1 MSRHS
6 PPSKRGGLLRD
17 ESGQSTVELALALPV
32 LLVVLIGAVQF
43 ALVHH
48 AENVADT
55 ATAEGARLAAGEGNS
70 LLDGAVRTRSV
81 LESGLGPTGA
91 AFVVTA
97 EDRGE
102 TVVAHASGEYR
113 LFIPWVSNLAITIES
128 SSEVRKEG
136 FRSGP

>member
-1 MSRHS
+1 MSRRS
-6 PPSKRGGLLRD
+6 QASRRGGLLRD
-17 ESGQSTVELALALPV
+17 ESGQSSVELALALPV
-32 LLVVLIGAVQF
+32 LLIVLIGAVQF

-48 AENVADT
+48 AESVANT
-55 ATAEGARLAAGEGNS
+55 ATAEGARFAAGEGNS
-70 LLDGAVRTRSV
+70 LLDGAVRARSV
-81 LESGLGPTGA
+81 LEAGLGRTGT

-102 TVVAHASGEYR
+102 TVVTRANGEYR
-113 LFIPWVSNLAITIES
+113 LFVPWVSNLALPIES

>member
-1 MSRHS
+1 MH
-6 PPSKRGGLLRD
+6 RD

-32 LLVVLIGAVQF
+32 LLIVLIGAVQF

-55 ATAEGARLAAGEGNS
+55 ATAEGARLAAGEGSS

-81 LESGLGPTGA
+81 LEAGLGQTGSEFA
-91 AFVVTA
+91 VTA

-102 TVVAHASGEYR
+102 TVVTYATGEYH
-113 LFIPWVSNLAITIES
+113 LFIPWVTDLAITIES
-128 SSEVRKEG
+128 TSEVRKEA

>member
-1 MSRHS
+1 MR
-6 PPSKRGGLLRD
+6 RD
-17 ESGQSTVELALALPV
+17 ESGQSSVELALALPMLLIV
-32 LLVVLIGAVQF
+32 LMGAVQF

-48 AENVADT
+48 ARNVANT

-81 LESGLGPTGA
+81 LEAGLGRTGA
-91 AFVVTA
+91 AFAVTA
-97 EDRGE
+97 EDHGE
-102 TVVAHASGEYR
+102 TVATRASGEYR
-113 LFIPWVSNLAITIES
+113 LFIPWVSNLTLPIQS

>member
-1 MSRHS
+1 LSRHS
-6 PPSKRGGLLRD
+6 PPSKRGGLRRD
-17 ESGQSTVELALALPV
+17 ESGQSTVELALALPM

>member
-1 MSRHS
+1 
-6 PPSKRGGLLRD
+6 
-17 ESGQSTVELALALPV
+17 V
-32 LLVVLIGAVQF
+32 LLIVLIGAVQF

-81 LESGLGPTGA
+81 LEAGLGPTGS
-91 AFVVTA
+91 AFAVTA

-102 TVVAHASGEYR
+102 TVVTHAKGEYR
-113 LFIPWVSNLAITIES
+113 LFIPWVTDLAIAIES
-128 SSEVRKEG
+128 SSEVRKER
-136 FRSGP
+136 FRGGP

>member
-1 MSRHS
+1 
-6 PPSKRGGLLRD
+6 
-17 ESGQSTVELALALPV
+17 V
-32 LLVVLIGAVQF
+32 LLIVLIGAVQF

-81 LESGLGPTGA
+81 LESGLGPTGS
-91 AFVVTA
+91 AFAVMTQA
-97 EDRGE
+97 R
-102 TVVAHASGEYR
+102 GEYR
-113 LFIPWVSNLAITIES
+113 LFIPWVTNLAITIES
-128 SSEVRKEG
+128 SSEVRKEE

>member
-1 MSRHS
+1 MSRRS
-6 PPSKRGGLLRD
+6 PASSRDGLLRD
-17 ESGQSTVELALALPV
+17 ESGQSSVELALALPV
-32 LLVVLIGAVQF
+32 LLIVLIGAVQF

-48 AENVADT
+48 AENVANT

-70 LLDGAVRTRSV
+70 LLEGAVRTRDV
-81 LESGLGPTGA
+81 LEAGLGRTGA
-91 AFVVTA
+91 AFAVTA

-102 TVVAHASGEYR
+102 TVVTRASGEYR
-113 LFIPWVSNLAITIES
+113 LFIPWVSNLALPIES

>member
-1 MSRHS
+1 MSRRS
-6 PPSKRGGLLRD
+6 APSRGRGLLRD

-32 LLVVLIGAVQF
+32 LLIVLIGAVQF

-91 AFVVTA
+91 AFAVTA

-113 LFIPWVSNLAITIES
+113 LFIPWVSDLAITIES

>member
-1 MSRHS
+1 VSSRL
-6 PPSKRGGLLRD
+6 GLVGLYHD
-17 ESGQSTVELALALPV
+17 ESGQTTVELALALPV

-81 LESGLGPTGA
+81 LEAGLGDTGA
-91 AFVVTA
+91 GFAVTA
-97 EDRGE
+97 EDHGE

-113 LFIPWVSNLAITIES
+113 LFIPWVTDLAITIDS
-128 SSEVRKEG
+128 TSEVRKEE
-136 FRSGP
+136 FRRGP

>member
-1 MSRHS
+1 MR
-6 PPSKRGGLLRD
+6 RD
-17 ESGQSTVELALALPV
+17 ELGQGSVELALALPL

-48 AENVADT
+48 ARNVANT

-70 LLDGAVRTRSV
+70 LLEGAVRTRDV
-81 LESGLGPTGA
+81 LRTGLGPTGA
-91 AFVVTA
+91 AFAVTV

-102 TVVAHASGEYR
+102 SVASRARGEYR
-113 LFIPWVSNLAITIES
+113 LFIPWVSSLALPIES
-128 SSEVRKEG
+128 RSEVRKEG

>member
-1 MSRHS
+1 MSQRLPACS
-6 PPSKRGGLLRD
+6 RDGLLRD
-17 ESGQSTVELALALPV
+17 ESGQSSVELALALPV
-32 LLVVLIGAVQF
+32 LLIVLIGAVQF

-48 AENVADT
+48 AENVANT

-70 LLDGAVRTRSV
+70 LLEGAVRTRDV
-81 LESGLGPTGA
+81 LEAGLGRTGT
-91 AFVVTA
+91 AFAVTV

-102 TVVAHASGEYR
+102 TVVTRMSGAYR
-113 LFIPWVSNLAITIES
+113 LFIPWVSNLALPIES